1 MRHRLCDN
9 GLVKRASSSMH
20 IDDTSRQYVTAGGN
34 RRVTR
39 CLLLR
44 RSYRDENGKPRN
56 ETLANLS
63 ALPDNAIA
71 ALRLALKGA
80 TLVDAESVL
89 AVERSVPHGNA
100 AAAHAMAGKLGL
112 RSLLGPP
119 GPQRD
124 IAYALILSRVVRP
137 KSKLSTVR
145 WWNSGDTT
153 LAADLGVAGATTDDV
168 YEAMD
173 WLLAQKGAIE
183 KRLSRRHLREGG
195 IAMYDLSSSWV
206 EGTRCELAA
215 FGYSRDGKRGRAQ
228 IEYGLLTDPEGRP
241 VGIDLFAGNTADAIA
256 FKTAVDKTRKDFGLT
271 ELVFVGD
278 RGMITKTRIAD
289 LRGLEGAGWVTA
301 LRAPDIAALAADG
314 GPLQLSLF
322 DEQNLA
328 EITHPDY
335 PGERLVCCRN
345 PALAESRKLK
355 RESLLAATEADL
367 EKIKASVAA
376 GRLKDQDKIGVRVGK
391 VIGKHK
397 VGKHFTWDITAGGFS
412 YSRDE
417 AKIAAEAK
425 LDGIY
430 VIRTTIT
437 AETADAPGVART
449 YKNLKYVERDFK
461 TIKIDDLDIRP
472 IRHYLAGRVEAHLLI
487 CMLAAYLT
495 WHLRRAF
502 APLTFTDED
511 MPEPADPVIPAR
523 RSPRAAVKDAVK
535 ETPDGLPLYRY
546 RDLLDHLATLD
557 RQVINFAGQQIEKI
571 TTPTPVQAR
580 AFELLG
586 SAVPVRHT

>member
-1 MRHRLCDN
+1 
-9 GLVKRASSSMH
+9 MH
-20 IDDTSRQYVTAGGN
+20 IDDTSRHYVTAGGE
-34 RRVTR
+34 RRTTR

-71 ALRLALKGA
+71 ALRLALKGG
-80 TLVDAESVL
+80 TLVEAGSAFE
-89 AVERSVPHGNA
+89 VERSVPHGNA
-100 AAAHAMAGKLGL
+100 AAAHVMAEKLGL

-119 GPQRD
+119 CTDRD
-124 IAYALILSRVVRP
+124 IAYALILSRAVRP

-145 WWNSGDTT
+145 WWNAGDTT
-153 LAADLGVAGATTDDV
+153 LAADLGVAGAATDDV
-168 YEAMD
+168 YDAMD
-173 WLLAQKGAIE
+173 WLLAQKGKIE
-183 KRLSRRHLREGG
+183 KKLARRHLKEGG

-206 EGTRCELAA
+206 EGTQCELAA

-228 IEYGLLTDPEGRP
+228 IEYGLLTDPDGRP
-241 VGIDLFAGNTADAIA
+241 VGIDLFKGNTADAVA
-256 FKTAVDKTRKDFGLT
+256 FTTAVDKVRKDFGLK

-278 RGMITKTRIAD
+278 RGMITKTRIKD
-289 LRGLEGAGWVTA
+289 LRKLAGAGWVTA
-301 LRAPDIAALAADG
+301 LKAPDIAALAADG

-335 PGERLVCCRN
+335 PGERLVACRN
-345 PALAESRKLK
+345 PALAESRRLK
-355 RESLLAATEADL
+355 RASLLAATEADL
-367 EKIKASVAA
+367 DKIRVSVAA
-376 GRLKDQDKIGVRVGK
+376 GRLKNPDKIGVRVGK

-397 VGKHFTWDITAGGFS
+397 VGKHFIWDITGGGFS
-412 YSRDE
+412 YRQDE
-417 AKIAAEAK
+417 DKIAAEAQ

-430 VIRTTIT
+430 VIRTTMT
-437 AETADAPGVART
+437 AETADAPGVVKT

-495 WHLRRAF
+495 WHLREAF
-502 APLTFTDED
+502 APLTFTDEEI
-511 MPEPADPVIPAR
+511 PQPADPVTPAR
-523 RSPRAAVKDAVK
+523 RSPRAAIKDAVK
-535 ETPDGLPLYRY
+535 ETTDGLTLYRY
-546 RDLLDHLATLD
+546 RDLLEHLATLD

-571 TTPTPVQAR
+571 TAPTPVQAR
-580 AFELLG
+580 AFDLLG
-586 SAVPVRHT
+586 SAVPVRLT

>member
-1 MRHRLCDN
+1 MVMHT
-9 GLVKRASSSMH
+9 GLVRHASGSMH
-20 IDDTSRQYVTAGGN
+20 IDDTSRQYVTAGGE
-34 RRVTR
+34 RRSTR

-80 TLVDAESVL
+80 TLVEAES
-89 AVERSVPHGNA
+89 AFEVERSVPHGNA
-100 AAAHAMAGKLGL
+100 AAAHVMAEKLGL

-119 GPQRD
+119 CKDRD
-124 IAYALILSRVVRP
+124 IAYALILSRAVRP

-145 WWNSGDTT
+145 WWNAGDTT
-153 LAADLGVAGATTDDV
+153 LAADLGVAGAATDDV
-168 YEAMD
+168 YDAMD
-173 WLLAQKGAIE
+173 WLLAQKGKIE
-183 KRLSRRHLREGG
+183 KKLARRHLREGG

-241 VGIDLFAGNTADAIA
+241 VGIDLFQGNTADAIA
-256 FKTAVDKTRKDFGLT
+256 FKTAVDKVRKDFGLK
-271 ELVFVGD
+271 ELVFAGD

-289 LRGLEGAGWVTA
+289 LRKLEGAGWVTA
-301 LRAPDIAALAADG
+301 LKAPDIAALAADG

-328 EITHPDY
+328 EISHPDY

-345 PALAESRKLK
+345 PALAESRRLK
-355 RESLLAATEADL
+355 REALLAATEADL
-367 EKIKASVAA
+367 AKIQASVAA
-376 GRLKDQDKIGVRVGK
+376 GRLKDTDKIGVRVGK

-397 VGKHFTWDITAGGFS
+397 VGKHFTWDITGDGFTFR
-412 YSRDE
+412 RDE
-417 AKIAAEAK
+417 EKIAAEAR

-430 VIRTTIT
+430 VIRTTMT
-437 AETADAPGVART
+437 ADTADAPAVVRT

-495 WHLRRAF
+495 WHLRKAF

-511 MPEPADPVIPAR
+511 IPEPADPVIPAR

-535 ETPDGLPLYRY
+535 ETTDGLTLYRY
-546 RDLLDHLATLD
+546 RDLLEHLATLD

-580 AFELLG
+580 AFGLLG
-586 SAVPVRHT
+586 FTVPVRLT

>member
-1 MRHRLCDN
+1 
-9 GLVKRASSSMH
+9 MH
-20 IDDTSRQYVTAGGN
+20 VDDTSRHYVTADGE
-34 RRVTR
+34 RRTTR

-71 ALRLALKGA
+71 ALKLALKGA
-80 TLVDAESVL
+80 TLVDAESVFD
-89 AVERSVPHGNA
+89 VERSVPHGNV
-100 AAAHAMAGKLGL
+100 AAAHVMAGKLGL

-119 GPQRD
+119 SKDRD
-124 IAYALILSRVVRP
+124 IVYALILSRAVRP

-145 WWNSGDTT
+145 WWDSGDTT
-153 LAADLGVAGATTDDV
+153 LASDLGIAGVTTDDV
-168 YEAMD
+168 YDAMD
-173 WLLAQKGAIE
+173 WLLGQKGAIE
-183 KRLSRRHLREGG
+183 KKLARRHLREGG

-241 VGIDLFAGNTADAIA
+241 VAIDVFAGNTADAIA
-256 FKTAVDKTRKDFGLT
+256 FKTPLNKTRKDFGLK

-289 LRGLEGAGWVTA
+289 LRALPGAGWVTA
-301 LRAPDIAALAADG
+301 LKAPDIAALAAEG

-335 PGERLVCCRN
+335 PGERLVACRN
-345 PALAESRKLK
+345 PALAESRRLK
-355 RESLLAATEADL
+355 REALLAATEADL
-367 EKIKASVAA
+367 EKIRKSVEA
-376 GRLKDQDKIGVRVGK
+376 GRLKDKDKIGIRVGK

-397 VGKHFTWDITAGGFS
+397 VGKHFTWEITDGGFS
-412 YSRDE
+412 YRRDE
-417 AKIAAEAK
+417 EKIAAEAR

-430 VIRTTIT
+430 VIRTTMT
-437 AETADAPGVART
+437 VAEADAPGVVQT

-472 IRHYLAGRVEAHLLI
+472 IRHYLTGRVEAHLLI

-495 WHLRRAF
+495 WHLRQAF

-511 MPEPADPVIPAR
+511 IPAPADPVIPAR
-523 RSPRAAVKDAVK
+523 RSLRAAVKDAVK

-546 RDLLDHLATLD
+546 RDLLEHLATLD
-557 RQVINFAGQQIEKI
+557 RQVINFAGQHIEKI

-580 AFELLG
+580 AFDLLG
-586 SAVPVRHT
+586 SPVPVRLT

>member
-1 MRHRLCDN
+1 
-9 GLVKRASSSMH
+9 MH
-20 IDDTSRQYVTAGGN
+20 IDDTSRQYLTAGGE

-71 ALRLALKGA
+71 ALKLALKGA
-80 TLVDAESVL
+80 ILVEADSVFD
-89 AVERSVPHGNA
+89 VERSVPHGNA
-100 AAAHAMAGKLGL
+100 AAAHVIAGKLGL
-112 RSLLGPP
+112 RPLLGPP
-119 GPQRD
+119 CPQRD
-124 IAYALILSRVVRP
+124 IAYALIISRAVRP

-153 LAADLGVAGATTDDV
+153 LAADLGVAGAATDDV

-173 WLLAQKGAIE
+173 WLLGQKGIIE
-183 KRLSRRHLREGG
+183 KKLARRHLREGG
-195 IAMYDLSSSWV
+195 LAMYDLSSSWV
-206 EGTRCELAA
+206 EGSCCALAA

-228 IEYGLLTDPEGRP
+228 IEYGLLTDPDGRP
-241 VGIDLFAGNTADAIA
+241 VGIDLFKGNTADAIA
-256 FKTAVDKTRKDFGLT
+256 FKTATGKVRKDFGLT

-278 RGMITKTRIAD
+278 RGMITKTRIED
-289 LRGLEGAGWVTA
+289 LRALEGAGWVTA
-301 LRAPDIAALAADG
+301 LKAPDIAALAAEG

-335 PGERLVCCRN
+335 PGERLVACRN
-345 PALAESRKLK
+345 PALAESRRLK
-355 RESLLAATEADL
+355 REALLAATEADL
-367 EKIKASVAA
+367 EKIRKSVAA
-376 GRLKDQDKIGVRVGK
+376 GRLKDTDKIGIRVGK

-397 VGKHFTWDITAGGFS
+397 VGKHFAWDITSDGFTF
-412 YSRDE
+412 RRNE
-417 AKIAAEAK
+417 ENIAAEAR

-437 AETADAPGVART
+437 AQTADAPAVVQV

-472 IRHYLAGRVEAHLLI
+472 IRHYLPGRVEAHLLI

-495 WHLRRAF
+495 WHLRQAF
-502 APLTFTDED
+502 APLTFADEEI
-511 MPEPADPVIPAR
+511 PQPADPVIPAR
-523 RSPRAAVKDAVK
+523 RSPRAAVKDAIK
-535 ETPDGLPLYRY
+535 ETADGLPLYRY
-546 RDLLDHLATLD
+546 RDLLEHLGTLD

-580 AFELLG
+580 AFDLLG
-586 SAVPVRHT
+586 SPVPARLT